1 MIDSFYIY
9 SKATEMVK
17 QTGTRNPMKIASEI
31 GVMLRYS
38 EELDKL
44 LGLYTYRWKHR
55 IILLNDKMEE
65 IMARMVCAHELGH
78 DALHRD
84 IVAKGDGLKEFVLFN
99 MKDTT
104 EYEANAFATHLII
117 DDDDIYSMSK
127 DKYDVVQIAKMLNV
141 NINLVLIKLQELN
154 KLGYDFRVPCEA
166 DSFFFR
172 KPKTLTSN
180 ELN

>member
-1 MIDSFYIY
+1 
-9 SKATEMVK
+9 MVK

-78 DALHRD
+78 EALHRD
-84 IVAKGDGLKEFVLFN
+84 IAKGEGLKEFVLFN

-104 EYEANAFATHLII
+104 EYEANAFAAHLII

-127 DKYDVVQIAKMLNV
+127 DKYDVVQMAKMLNV

-154 KLGYDFRVPCEA
+154 QLGYDFRVPCEA
-166 DSFFFR
+166 DSFFFC

>member
-1 MIDSFYIY
+1 
-9 SKATEMVK
+9 
-17 QTGTRNPMKIASEI
+17 
-31 GVMLRYS
+31 
-38 EELDKL
+38 
-44 LGLYTYRWKHR
+44 
-55 IILLNDKMEE
+55 
-65 IMARMVCAHELGH
+65 MARMVCAHELGH
-78 DALHRD
+78 DVLHRD
-84 IVAKGDGLKEFVLFN
+84 IAKGEGLKEFVIFN

-104 EYEANAFATHLII
+104 EYEANAFAAHLII

-127 DKYDVVQIAKMLNV
+127 DKYDVVQMAKMLNV

>member
-84 IVAKGDGLKEFVLFN
+84 IAKGDGLKEFVLFN

-104 EYEANAFATHLII
+104 EYEANAFAAHLII

-127 DKYDVVQIAKMLNV
+127 DKYDVVQMAKMLNV

-154 KLGYDFRVPCEA
+154 KLGYDFRVHCEA

>member
-38 EELDKL
+38 DELDKL

-55 IILLNDKMEE
+55 IILNDKMEE

-84 IVAKGDGLKEFVLFN
+84 IAKGDGLKEFVLFN

-104 EYEANAFATHLII
+104 EYEANAFAAHLII

-127 DKYDVVQIAKMLNV
+127 DKYDVVQMAKMLNV

-172 KPKTLTSN
+172 KPQTLTSN

>member
-65 IMARMVCAHELGH
+65 IMLGH

-84 IVAKGDGLKEFVLFN
+84 IAKGEGLKEFVLFN

-104 EYEANAFATHLII
+104 EYEANAFAAHLII

-127 DKYDVVQIAKMLNV
+127 EKYDVVQMAKMLNV

>member
-84 IVAKGDGLKEFVLFN
+84 IAKGDGLKEFVLFN

-166 DSFFFR
+166 ENTDQQ
-172 KPKTLTSN
+172 
-180 ELN
+180 

>member
-65 IMARMVCAHELGH
+65 
-78 DALHRD
+78 
-84 IVAKGDGLKEFVLFN
+84 AKGDGLKEFVLFN

>member
-84 IVAKGDGLKEFVLFN
+84 IAKGDGLKEFVLFN

-127 DKYDVVQIAKMLNV
+127 DKYDVVQMAKMLNV

-154 KLGYDFRVPCEA
+154 KLGCNFRVPCEA

>member
-38 EELDKL
+38 QELDKL

-84 IVAKGDGLKEFVLFN
+84 IAKGEGLKEFVLFN

-104 EYEANAFATHLII
+104 EYEAN
-117 DDDDIYSMSK
+117 IYSMSK
-127 DKYDVVQIAKMLNV
+127 EKYDVVQMAKMLNV

>member
-78 DALHRD
+78 EALHRD
-84 IVAKGDGLKEFVLFN
+84 IAKGEGLKEFVLFN

-104 EYEANAFATHLII
+104 EYEANAFAAHLII

-127 DKYDVVQIAKMLNV
+127 DCLLY
-141 NINLVLIKLQELN
+141 
-154 KLGYDFRVPCEA
+154 
-166 DSFFFR
+166 
-172 KPKTLTSN
+172 TSPSPRD
-180 ELN
+180 

>member
-55 IILLNDKMEE
+55 IILLNDKMDE
-65 IMARMVCAHELGH
+65 IMAKMVCAHELGH

-84 IVAKGDGLKEFVLFN
+84 LGKNIENRTNLLYN
-99 MKDTT
+99 ST
-104 EYEANAFATHLII
+104 YSNA
-117 DDDDIYSMSK
+117 
-127 DKYDVVQIAKMLNV
+127 V
-141 NINLVLIKLQELN
+141 
-154 KLGYDFRVPCEA
+154 
-166 DSFFFR
+166 
-172 KPKTLTSN
+172 
-180 ELN
+180 

>member
-84 IVAKGDGLKEFVLFN
+84 IAKGEGLKEFVLFN

-104 EYEANAFATHLII
+104 EYEANG
-117 DDDDIYSMSK
+117 
-127 DKYDVVQIAKMLNV
+127 N
-141 NINLVLIKLQELN
+141 
-154 KLGYDFRVPCEA
+154 
-166 DSFFFR
+166 
-172 KPKTLTSN
+172 
-180 ELN
+180 

>member
-1 MIDSFYIY
+1 MIVLFYIY

-84 IVAKGDGLKEFVLFN
+84 IAKGDGLKEFVLFN

-104 EYEANAFATHLII
+104 EYEANAFAAHLII

-127 DKYDVVQIAKMLNV
+127 DKYDVVQMAKMLNV

-154 KLGYDFRVPCEA
+154 KLGYDFRVTCEA

>member
-38 EELDKL
+38 DELDKL

-84 IVAKGDGLKEFVLFN
+84 IAKGDGLKEFVLFN

-104 EYEANAFATHLII
+104 EYEANAFAAHLII

-127 DKYDVVQIAKMLNV
+127 DKYDVVQMAKMLNV

-154 KLGYDFRVPCEA
+154 KLGYDFRVHCEA
-166 DSFFFR
+166 DSFFLR

>member
-84 IVAKGDGLKEFVLFN
+84 IAKGDGLKEFVLFN

-154 KLGYDFRVPCEA
+154 KLGYDF
-166 DSFFFR
+166 
-172 KPKTLTSN
+172 
-180 ELN
+180 

>member
-38 EELDKL
+38 EEFDKL

-84 IVAKGDGLKEFVLFN
+84 IAKGEGLKEFVLFN

-104 EYEANAFATHLII
+104 EYEATL
-117 DDDDIYSMSK
+117 
-127 DKYDVVQIAKMLNV
+127 
-141 NINLVLIKLQELN
+141 LQHI
-154 KLGYDFRVPCEA
+154 
-166 DSFFFR
+166 
-172 KPKTLTSN
+172 
-180 ELN
+180 

>member
-1 MIDSFYIY
+1 MIDSLYIY
-9 SKATEMVK
+9 SKATDIVK
-17 QTGTRNPMKIASEI
+17 QTGTRNPMKITSDI

-55 IILLNDKMEE
+55 IILLNEKMDE

-84 IVAKGDGLKEFVLFN
+84 LAKGDGLKEFVLFN
-99 MKDTT
+99 IKDTT
-104 EYEANAFATHLII
+104 EYEANAFAAHLII
-117 DDDDIYSMSK
+117 DDDDIYSMCK
-127 DKYDVVQIAKMLNV
+127 EKYDVVQMAKMLNV

-154 KLGYDFRVPCEA
+154 KLGYDFRG
-166 DSFFFR
+166 DRR
-172 KPKTLTSN
+172 KVCVKVNN
-180 ELN
+180 ELPFKQ

>member
-9 SKATEMVK
+9 SKATDMVK

-84 IVAKGDGLKEFVLFN
+84 IAKGDGLKEFVLFN

-104 EYEANAFATHLII
+104 RPSQKLCKPPIWCKIEAPYWRFNYEQQ
-117 DDDDIYSMSK
+117 K
-127 DKYDVVQIAKMLNV
+127 
-141 NINLVLIKLQELN
+141 
-154 KLGYDFRVPCEA
+154 
-166 DSFFFR
+166 
-172 KPKTLTSN
+172 KTQS
-180 ELN
+180 

>member
-1 MIDSFYIY
+1 
-9 SKATEMVK
+9 
-17 QTGTRNPMKIASEI
+17 
-31 GVMLRYS
+31 
-38 EELDKL
+38 
-44 LGLYTYRWKHR
+44 
-55 IILLNDKMEE
+55 
-65 IMARMVCAHELGH
+65 MARMVCAHELGH

-84 IVAKGDGLKEFVLFN
+84 IAKGDGLKEFVLFN

-104 EYEANAFATHLII
+104 EYEANAFAAHLII

-127 DKYDVVQIAKMLNV
+127 DKYDVVQMAKMLNV

-172 KPKTLTSN
+172 KPKTLISN

>member
-78 DALHRD
+78 NALHRD
-84 IVAKGDGLKEFVLFN
+84 IAKGDGLKEFVLFN

-104 EYEANAFATHLII
+104 EYEANAFAAHLII

-127 DKYDVVQIAKMLNV
+127 DKYDVVQMAKMLNV

-154 KLGYDFRVPCEA
+154 KLGCNFRVPCEA

>member
-1 MIDSFYIY
+1 MINSFYIY
-9 SKATEMVK
+9 SKATEIVK
-17 QTGTRNPMKIASEI
+17 RTGTNDPMKKAPEI
-31 GVMLRYS
+31 GVLLRHS

-55 IILLNDKMEE
+55 IILLNDKMDEV
-65 IMARMVCAHELGH
+65 MARMVCAHELGH
-78 DALHRD
+78 DTLHRD
-84 IVAKGDGLKEFVLFN
+84 LAKGDGLKEFVLFN

-104 EYEANAFATHLII
+104 EYEANAFAAHLLI

-127 DKYDVVQIAKMLNV
+127 ERYDVVQMAKMLNV

-166 DSFFFR
+166 DSLFFR
-172 KPKTLTSN
+172 NPKTLTSN
-180 ELN
+180 DL

>member
-1 MIDSFYIY
+1 MIDSLYIY
-9 SKATEMVK
+9 SKATDIVK
-17 QTGTRNPMKIASEI
+17 QTGTRNPIKISSDI
-31 GVMLRYS
+31 GIMLRYS

-55 IILLNDKMEE
+55 IILLNEKMDE

-84 IVAKGDGLKEFVLFN
+84 LAKGDGLKEFVIFN

-104 EYEANAFATHLII
+104 EYEANAFAAHLLI
-117 DDDDIYSMSK
+117 DDDDIYSMCK
-127 DKYDVVQIAKMLNV
+127 EKYDVVQIAKLLNV
-141 NINLVLIKLQELN
+141 NINLVLIKFQELN
-154 KLGYDFRVPCEA
+154 KLGCNFRVPCEA

>member
-84 IVAKGDGLKEFVLFN
+84 IAKGDGLKEFVLFN

-127 DKYDVVQIAKMLNV
+127 DKYDVVQMAKMLNV

-154 KLGYDFRVPCEA
+154 KLGYDFRVP
-166 DSFFFR
+166 
-172 KPKTLTSN
+172 
-180 ELN
+180 

>member
-1 MIDSFYIY
+1 MIDLFYIY

-84 IVAKGDGLKEFVLFN
+84 IAKGDGLKEFVLFN

-104 EYEANAFATHLII
+104 EYEANAFAAHLII

-127 DKYDVVQIAKMLNV
+127 DKYDVVQMAKMLNV

-154 KLGYDFRVPCEA
+154 KLGYDFRVPWEA

>member
-84 IVAKGDGLKEFVLFN
+84 IAKGEGLKEFVLFN

-104 EYEANAFATHLII
+104 EYEANAFAAHLII

-127 DKYDVVQIAKMLNV
+127 DKYDVVQMAKMLNV
-141 NINLVLIKLQELN
+141 NINLILIKLQELN

>member
-1 MIDSFYIY
+1 
-9 SKATEMVK
+9 
-17 QTGTRNPMKIASEI
+17 
-31 GVMLRYS
+31 MLRYS

-55 IILLNDKMEE
+55 IILLNEKMDE

-84 IVAKGDGLKEFVLFN
+84 LAKGDGLKEFVLFN

-104 EYEANAFATHLII
+104 EYEANAFAAHLII
-117 DDDDIYSMSK
+117 DDDDIYSMCK
-127 DKYDVVQIAKMLNV
+127 EKYDVVQMAKMLNV

-154 KLGYDFRVPCEA
+154 KLGYDFRVPYEA

-180 ELN
+180 DL

>member
-84 IVAKGDGLKEFVLFN
+84 IAKGDGLKEFVLFN

-154 KLGYDFRVPCEA
+154 KLGYDFSR
-166 DSFFFR
+166 
-172 KPKTLTSN
+172 
-180 ELN
+180 

>member
-78 DALHRD
+78 EALHRD
-84 IVAKGDGLKEFVLFN
+84 IAKGEGLKEFVLFN

-104 EYEANAFATHLII
+104 EYEANAFAAHLII

-127 DKYDVVQIAKMLNV
+127 DKYDVVQMAKMLNV

-154 KLGYDFRVPCEA
+154 KLGCNFRVPCEA

>member
-84 IVAKGDGLKEFVLFN
+84 LAKGDGLKEFVLFN

-104 EYEANAFATHLII
+104 EYEANAFAAHTLI
-117 DDDDIYSMSK
+117 DDDTIYNMSK
-127 DKYDVVQIAKMLNV
+127 ERYDVVQMAKMLNV
-141 NINLVLIKLQELN
+141 NINLVIIKLQELN

-166 DSFFFR
+166 DSLFFR
-172 KPKTLTSN
+172 KPKTMINNDL
-180 ELN
+180 

>member
-65 IMARMVCAHELGH
+65 IMAQMVCAHELGH

-84 IVAKGDGLKEFVLFN
+84 IAKGEGLKEFVLFN

-104 EYEANAFATHLII
+104 EYEANAFAAHLII

-127 DKYDVVQIAKMLNV
+127 DKYDVVQMAKMLNV

-154 KLGYDFRVPCEA
+154 KLGYDFRVSCEA

>member
-9 SKATEMVK
+9 SKATDMVK

-84 IVAKGDGLKEFVLFN
+84 IAKGEGLKEFVLFN

-104 EYEANAFATHLII
+104 EYEANAFAAHLII

-127 DKYDVVQIAKMLNV
+127 EKYDVVQMAKMLNV

-154 KLGYDFRVPCEA
+154 KLGDDFRVPCEA
-166 DSFFFR
+166 DSLFFR

>member
-1 MIDSFYIY
+1 MIDLFYIY

-84 IVAKGDGLKEFVLFN
+84 IAKGDGLKEFVLFN

-104 EYEANAFATHLII
+104 EYEANAFAAHLII

-127 DKYDVVQIAKMLNV
+127 DKYDVVQMAKMLNV

-154 KLGYDFRVPCEA
+154 KLGYDLEFLV
-166 DSFFFR
+166 
-172 KPKTLTSN
+172 KPIAFLPQAENTDQQ
-180 ELN
+180 